1 MRKFADEGRAI
12 PTLVPVR
19 AEVVRLVPMPVNP
32 DYAGRQYPPAGPF
45 EVTRE
50 QVAAFADA
58 VGATGPAHRDTA
70 AAQALGHA
78 DVVAPPTFAVRLA
91 QQCEAQLVQDPDAG
105 IDFSRVVHGQEG
117 FVHHRPIVAG
127 DRLTGVLH
135 VDTMREAGGH
145 GMVATR
151 VELID
156 ADGAAV
162 TTVTSTIVVRGEG

>member
-1 MRKFADEGRAI
+1 
-12 PTLVPVR
+12 
-19 AEVVRLVPMPVNP
+19 MPVNP
-32 DYAGRQYPPAGPF
+32 DYAGREYPPAGPYA
-45 EVTRE
+45 VTRE
-50 QVAAFADA
+50 QITAFADA
-58 VGATGPAHRDTA
+58 VGATGGAHRDPDA
-70 AAQALGHA
+70 AGQLGYA

-127 DRLTGVLH
+127 DTLTGTLH

-151 VELID
+151 VELAD
-156 ADGAAV
+156 AEGRPV
-162 TTVTSTIVVRGEG
+162 TTVTSTIVVRGES

>member
-1 MRKFADEGRAI
+1 
-12 PTLVPVR
+12 
-19 AEVVRLVPMPVNP
+19 MPVNT
-32 DYAGRQYPPAGPF
+32 DFAGREYAPAGPY

-50 QVAAFADA
+50 QLAAFADA
-58 VGATGPAHRDTA
+58 IGANGAAHRDADA
-70 AAQALGHA
+70 ARALGHA

-91 QQCEAQLVQDPDAG
+91 QQCEAQLVEDPEAG

-127 DRLTGVLH
+127 DVLTGVLH

-145 GMVATR
+145 GMVSTR
-151 VELID
+151 VELVD
-156 ADGAAV
+156 AQGAPV

>member
-1 MRKFADEGRAI
+1 
-12 PTLVPVR
+12 
-19 AEVVRLVPMPVNP
+19 MPINP
-32 DYAGRQYPPAGPF
+32 AFAGREFAAAGPF
-45 EVTRE
+45 PVTRE
-50 QVAAFADA
+50 EIAAFAQA
-58 VGATGPAHRDTA
+58 VGAHAPAHLDPQ

-78 DVVAPPTFAVRLA
+78 DVVAPPTFAVIFA
-91 QQCEAQLVQDPDAG
+91 QRCEAQLVQDPEAG

-127 DRLTGVLH
+127 DELTGILH

-151 VELID
+151 VELTD
-156 ADGAAV
+156 ADGSPV